1 MTKKRREDNKVE
13 TLLDERYNVSDT
25 KKYYSKINDS
35 VLAGLIVT
43 TFNAFKE
50 EKSSEVSHIR
60 KDILEHMALYCGK
73 YDVVK
78 TYDEEYDAWTVA
90 LENNINL
97 YGEGKTREE
106 AIEDL
111 IDSAIEYATIYKE
124 KSDLFCRLEN
134 MDKLVFFIRIL
145 ICQGDRDKVRFL
157 LGL

>member
-1 MTKKRREDNKVE
+1 MIKKRREDKKVKA
-13 TLLDERYNVSDT
+13 LVDERYNISDT

-50 EKSSEVSHIR
+50 KKSSEVSHIR

-73 YDVVK
+73 YDVVQ
-78 TYDEEYDAWTVA
+78 TYDEKHDAWTVA
-90 LENNINL
+90 LGNNINL

-111 IDSAIEYATIYKE
+111 ITSAIEYATLYKE
-124 KSDLFCRLEN
+124 KSDLFCKLEN
-134 MDKLVFFIRIL
+134 LDKLVFFTRIL
-145 ICQGDRDKVRFL
+145 LCQGNRDKVRFL